1 MNKSELLQK
10 TTEWVEKHIAE
21 FHEARIKKVKSI
33 DLKEVLEAKNP
44 YLFKAKAITLSQ
56 EFINILLEAKMS
68 SSEETIFGNWL
79 EGLAIYINSLVYN
92 GMKSSADGIDLE
104 FVRDGKRFLVV
115 IKSGPNWGNQ
125 SQISKMYSN
134 FNEAKKRISTS
145 GNKEEI
151 IFVNGCCYSR
161 DAIPHKFPKKGPDY
175 YKFCGQEFWEFI
187 SGDQNLYT
195 DIIEPLG
202 HQAVEMNKEYDIE
215 YGALVNKITPEFQK
229 EFCDEKGNINW
240 NKIVELNSSIRV
252 KKQATNK
259 KAGTT

>member
-1 MNKSELLQK
+1 
-10 TTEWVEKHIAE
+10 
-21 FHEARIKKVKSI
+21 
-33 DLKEVLEAKNP
+33 
-44 YLFKAKAITLSQ
+44 
-56 EFINILLEAKMS
+56 
-68 SSEETIFGNWL
+68 
-79 EGLAIYINSLVYN
+79 
-92 GMKSSADGIDLE
+92 
-104 FVRDGKRFLVV
+104 
-115 IKSGPNWGNQ
+115 
-125 SQISKMYSN
+125 MYSN